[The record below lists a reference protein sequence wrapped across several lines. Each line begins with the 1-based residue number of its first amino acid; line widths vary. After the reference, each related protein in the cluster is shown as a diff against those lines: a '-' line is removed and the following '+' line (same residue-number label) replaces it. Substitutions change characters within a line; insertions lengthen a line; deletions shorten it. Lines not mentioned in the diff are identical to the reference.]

1 MTPEN
6 RALWLYTFA
15 VLAGLTVV
23 SIMIWEVLP

>member
-6 RALWLYTFA
+6 RGLWLYTFSL
-15 VLAGLTVV
+15 LAGLAVV